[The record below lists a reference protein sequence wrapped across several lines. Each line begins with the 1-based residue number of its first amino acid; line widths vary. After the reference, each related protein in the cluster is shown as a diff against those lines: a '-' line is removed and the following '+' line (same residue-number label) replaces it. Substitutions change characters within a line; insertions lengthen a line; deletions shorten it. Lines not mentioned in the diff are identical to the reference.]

1 MLVYLKF
8 TGQYVLSLLVNYTE
22 DVRARERAPKIEIAL
37 YIVLVLICLK
47 VE

>member
-1 MLVYLKF
+1 MLL
-8 TGQYVLSLLVNYTE
+8 YVIESLHNLSLLVNYTE
-22 DVRARERAPKIEIAL
+22 DVRARERALNIEIAL